1 MDGRGIAWDPL
12 FRVMPVTGIMIQAG
26 ISHFLSVV
34 NVQFIGVIF
43 LFANYLISINE
54 IIIYTLIVL
63 I

>member
-1 MDGRGIAWDPL
+1 
-12 FRVMPVTGIMIQAG
+12 MPVTGIMIQAG

-34 NVQFIGVIF
+34 NVQFIGVIS

>member
-1 MDGRGIAWDPL
+1 
-12 FRVMPVTGIMIQAG
+12 MPVTGIMIPAG
-26 ISHFLSVV
+26 RSHFLSVV
-34 NVQFIGVIF
+34 NVQLIGVIF